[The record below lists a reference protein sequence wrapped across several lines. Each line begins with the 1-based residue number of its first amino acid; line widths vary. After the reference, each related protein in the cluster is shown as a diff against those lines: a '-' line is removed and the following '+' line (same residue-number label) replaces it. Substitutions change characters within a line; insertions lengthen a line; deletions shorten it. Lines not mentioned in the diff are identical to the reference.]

1 MSLEAIQLISEAEER
16 SRRMKSES
24 LAEAKKRVA
33 DAHAKGEALL
43 YEAERTAEAEL
54 EALYNTATKDAAS
67 AAEKRAEEGIAME
80 KRMKALAEQK
90 MEEAVSFIV
99 ERIVND

>member
-16 SRRMKSES
+16 SRKMKSECS
-24 LAEAKKRVA
+24 AAAKKRVA
-33 DAHAKGEALL
+33 DAHTKGKALL
-43 YEAERTAEAEL
+43 EQAERTAEAEL
-54 EALYNTATKDAAS
+54 EALYNAATKEAES
-67 AAEKRAEEGIAME
+67 AAGKRIEEGKATEESM
-80 KRMKALAEQK
+80 RALAGQR